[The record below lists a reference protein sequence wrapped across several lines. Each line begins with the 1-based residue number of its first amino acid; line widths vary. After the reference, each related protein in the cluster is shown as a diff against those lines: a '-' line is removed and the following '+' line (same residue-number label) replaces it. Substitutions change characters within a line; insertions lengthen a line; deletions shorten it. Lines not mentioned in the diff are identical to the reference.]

1 MIKDHFVLSLAEI
14 EPFVAELCR
23 LSPDFAARWAENDV
37 RGQHGEAVEHI
48 RHPVLGPLAFEYSA
62 FLVDGRT
69 DLAMIVYN
77 PARPEDTER
86 IGSLLAIPPVESPLA
101 T

>member
-1 MIKDHFVLSLAEI
+1 MDAVRSGPAAEI

-23 LSPDFAARWAENDV
+23 ISPEFAAMWAENDV
-37 RGQHGEAVEHI
+37 RGQHGEAVKHI
-48 RHPVLGPLAFEYSA
+48 RHPRLGPLAFEYSS

-77 PARPEDTER
+77 PATTEDAER
-86 IGSLLAIPPVESPLA
+86 IGSLLRPPA
-101 T
+101 TVPR